1 MGVRFVVAMMKHETN
16 TFSPVATPLESFG
29 LDGPLYGQAA
39 LDGFRDTN
47 TPFAAFVDIAE
58 AEGAEVVTP
67 IAAEAWPSGPVAANA
82 YRHMS
87 DVIREAVAA
96 GCDALFL
103 DLHGAMVS
111 EATDDG
117 EGTLLRRIRAL
128 APDMPIAVALDLHA
142 NMTSA
147 IADNADAIASYR
159 TYPHIDMYETGE
171 RVGRILIGAIKG
183 EIKAEMVWG
192 NRPMLPHTLCMRTD
206 IHPMGELV
214 EKARAAEDGE
224 LLAATV
230 FGGFPLAD
238 FSDAGLS
245 VVTMADGG
253 RDKAEAA
260 CEELLDDAWALRA
273 DFVYQGKPLAESVAG
288 AKALGGD
295 GLVVMVDHADNCASG
310 GTQDTMAVVA
320 EVLRQGLDNVAVGAI
335 RDAEAVARMI
345 EAGVGATITL
355 ALGGK
360 LDMPSIGRVG
370 EPLEVSGTV
379 RTISDGIFTI
389 RGPVYT
395 GVQAHMGRTAVL
407 DTGKV
412 KIVVIERNFE
422 PWDLGVFQCVGIE
435 PTVMKYIVLKSR
447 LHFRGAFMPITKHVI
462 NCDGVGVT
470 SSDNS
475 LFRFAK
481 VRRPIYPLDLETE
494 A

>member
-1 MGVRFVVAMMKHETN
+1 MRFVIAMMKHETN

-39 LDGFRDTN
+39 MDGFRATN
-47 TPFAAFVDIAE
+47 TPFAAFIDIAE
-58 AEGAEVVTP
+58 AAGAEIVTP
-67 IAAEAWPSGPVAANA
+67 LAAEAWPSGPVAADA
-82 YRHMS
+82 YRHMNNA
-87 DVIREAVAA
+87 IREAVAA

-117 EGTLLRRIRAL
+117 EGTLLSDIRAV
-128 APDMPIAVALDLHA
+128 APDLPIAVALDLHA

-147 IADNADAIASYR
+147 IADNADAIAGYR

-171 RVGRILIGAIKG
+171 RVGRILMGAISG
-183 EIKAEMVWG
+183 ETKPELVWSK
-192 NRPMLPHTLCMRTD
+192 RPMLPHTLCMRTD
-206 IHPMGELV
+206 IEPMGKLID
-214 EKARAAEDGE
+214 KARAAEDGE

-245 VVTMADGG
+245 VVTMADGE
-253 RDKAEAA
+253 RNRAEAV
-260 CEELLDDAWALRA
+260 CEDLLGDAWALRA
-273 DFVYQGKPLAESVAG
+273 DFVYQGKPLAESVAA

-320 EVLRQGLDNVAVGAI
+320 EVLRQGLVDVAVGAI

-360 LDMPSIGRVG
+360 LDMPSIGRTG

-379 RTISDGIFTI
+379 RTLSDGIFTI

-412 KIVVIERNFE
+412 KIIVIERNFE

-435 PTVMKYIVLKSR
+435 PAAMKYIVLKSR
-447 LHFRGAFMPITKHVI
+447 LHFRAAFMPITKHVV

-475 LFRFAK
+475 LFEFTK

>member
-1 MGVRFVVAMMKHETN
+1 MRFVIAMMKHETN
-16 TFSPVATPLESFG
+16 TFSPVATPLASFG

-39 LDGFRDTN
+39 LEGYRDTN

-58 AEGAEVVTP
+58 AEGAEIVTP
-67 IAAEAWPSGPVAANA
+67 LAGEAWPSGPVDADA
-82 YRHMS
+82 YWHMS
-87 DVIREAVAA
+87 DTISAAIEA
-96 GCDALFL
+96 GCDALFI

-117 EGTLLRRIRAL
+117 EGTLLARIRAI
-128 APDMPIAVALDLHA
+128 APGLPIALALDLHA
-142 NMTSA
+142 NMTIA
-147 IADNADAIASYR
+147 IADNVDIIAGYR
-159 TYPHIDMYETGE
+159 TYPHVDMYETGE
-171 RVGRILIGAIKG
+171 RVGKILVRSLKG
-183 EIKAEMVWG
+183 EIKPEMIWG

-206 IHPMGELV
+206 IEPMGGLI
-214 EKARAAEDGE
+214 EKARVAEDGE
-224 LLAATV
+224 YLAATV

-245 VVTMADGG
+245 VVTIADG
-253 RDKAEAA
+253 DKAKAEAL
-260 CEELLDDAWALRA
+260 CEELLDDAWHRRA
-273 DFVYQGKPLAESVAG
+273 EFVYQGNPLAESVAE

-295 GLVVMVDHADNCASG
+295 GLVVLVDHADNCASG

-320 EVLRQGLDNVAVGAI
+320 EVLRQGLDNVAIGAI
-335 RDAEAVARMI
+335 RDAEAVGQMI
-345 EAGVGATITL
+345 DAGVGAEITL
-355 ALGGK
+355 LLGGK
-360 LDMPSIGRVG
+360 LDMPTIGRTG
-370 EPLEVSGTV
+370 EPLEVTGTV
-379 RTISDGIFTI
+379 RTISDGNFTI

-412 KIVVIERNFE
+412 KIVVIEKNFE
-422 PWDLGVFQCVGIE
+422 PWDLGVFQSVGIE

-447 LHFRGAFMPITKHVI
+447 LHFRGAFMPITKHVV

-475 LFRFAK
+475 LFDFVK